1 MKASVSRIT
10 AVLLVA
16 VILALTLASCGT
28 TVYKKQGIT
37 FELPS
42 SFEQRAIE
50 NALYAYGDDES
61 YLVFNKHTKSALATQ
76 GITTLD
82 VAEFVEH
89 ALDKNGMTDAVEVE
103 YGVDRAEFS
112 YVAADS
118 DAENVLYYCY
128 SLVIKGSDCIW
139 MIQMFCY
146 ATLSSD
152 YIPEFEKWAASIVLE

>member
-1 MKASVSRIT
+1 MKNSISKIISA
-10 AVLLVA
+10 ALVA
-16 VILALTLASCGT
+16 VILTLALASCGT

-61 YLVFNKHTKSALATQ
+61 YIVFNKHTRSALATQ

-103 YGVDRAEFS
+103 YDVDRAVFS
-112 YVAADS
+112 YIAADS
-118 DAENVLYYCY
+118 EVQDVLYYCY

-152 YIPEFEKWAASIVLE
+152 YIPEFEKWAASIVVE

>member
-1 MKASVSRIT
+1 MKKSLLT
-10 AVLLVA
+10 LLVFA
-16 VILALTLASCGT
+16 LILCIALTSCGT

-61 YLVFNKHTKSALATQ
+61 YIVFNKHTKSALATQ

-89 ALDKNGMTDAVEVE
+89 ALDKNGMTDAVDVE
-103 YGVDRAEFS
+103 YDVDRAVFS
-112 YVAADS
+112 YIAADS
-118 DAENVLYYCY
+118 EAENVLYYCY
-128 SLVIKGSDCIW
+128 SLAIKGSDCIW

-152 YIPEFEKWAASIVLE
+152 YIPEFEKWAASIVVE

>member
-1 MKASVSRIT
+1 MKKSLLT
-10 AVLLVA
+10 LLVFTL
-16 VILALTLASCGT
+16 ILCTALTSCGT

-61 YLVFNKHTKSALATQ
+61 YIVFNKHTKSALATQ

-89 ALDKNGMTDAVEVE
+89 ALDENGMTDAVDVE
-103 YGVDRAEFS
+103 YDVDRAVFS
-112 YVAADS
+112 YIAADS
-118 DAENVLYYCY
+118 EVENVLYYCY

-152 YIPEFEKWAASIVLE
+152 YIPEFEKWAASIVVE

>member
-1 MKASVSRIT
+1 MKKSLLT
-10 AVLLVA
+10 LLVFTL
-16 VILALTLASCGT
+16 ILCIALTSCGT

-61 YLVFNKHTKSALATQ
+61 YIVFNKHTKSALATQ

-89 ALDKNGMTDAVEVE
+89 ALDKNGMIDAVDVE
-103 YGVDRAEFS
+103 YGVDRAVFS
-112 YVAADS
+112 YIAADS
-118 DAENVLYYCY
+118 EAENVLYYCY

-146 ATLSSD
+146 ATLAAD
-152 YIPEFEKWAASIVLE
+152 YIPEFEKWAASIVVE

>member
-1 MKASVSRIT
+1 MKASISKII
-10 AVLLVA
+10 AAELVA
-16 VILALTLASCGT
+16 VILTLALVSCGT

-61 YLVFNKHTKSALATQ
+61 YIVFNKHTRSALATQ

-89 ALDKNGMTDAVEVE
+89 ALDKNGMTDAVDVE
-103 YGVDRAEFS
+103 HGVDRAEFS
-112 YVAADS
+112 YIAADS
-118 DAENVLYYCY
+118 EAENVLYYCY
-128 SLVIKGSDCIW
+128 SLAIKGSDCIW

-146 ATLSSD
+146 ASLAAD
-152 YIPEFEKWAASIVLE
+152 YIPEFEKWAASIIVE